1 MTARI
6 LTVIVLLIVAG
17 YGLREA
23 LPLIMGP
30 SLSITEPKN
39 SEIFYNS
46 FINISGT
53 AVHTQSVSLNGG
65 PLLIDQNGHF
75 QTTLTLPHG
84 GAILTLTATDRFG
97 RSTTERRTV
106 FVP

>member
-1 MTARI
+1 MPLRI
-6 LTVIVLLIVAG
+6 FTIVILVIVIG

-23 LPLIMGP
+23 LPLITGP
-30 SLSITEPKN
+30 QLVINEPKN
-39 SEIFYNS
+39 SGIFYNS

-65 PLLIDQNGHF
+65 PLLTDQNGRF

>member
-1 MTARI
+1 MSARI
-6 LTVIVLLIVAG
+6 LTIVVLLIVLG

-23 LPLIMGP
+23 LPLITGP
-30 SLSITEPKN
+30 RLSITEPKN

-46 FINISGT
+46 FITISGT
-53 AVHTQSVSLNGG
+53 AVHTQSVSLDGG
-65 PLLIDQNGHF
+65 PLLIDQKGHF